1 VVERQSY
8 TLLVGGSIPSLPT
21 TVPWAIRGLQS
32 MRLSGRE
39 VAGSKVPALR
49 EIGFAMLSTD
59 WLPSRN

>member
-1 VVERQSY
+1 
-8 TLLVGGSIPSLPT
+8 
-21 TVPWAIRGLQS
+21 